1 MQCPVSGGGLGICS
15 VRLSTCNLRNCDS
28 REPARC
34 RRSKALAR
42 HQTVAYNPRSLM
54 RQCDGGHS
62 IPPSAMFE

>member
-1 MQCPVSGGGLGICS
+1 MSGLRRWSGHLLGQIEYLQFES
-15 VRLSTCNLRNCDS
+15 CDS

-34 RRSKALAR
+34 WRSKALAR

-54 RQCDGGHS
+54 RRCDGGHS